1 MKSIATTIGC
11 AALLLSL
18 AACGSG
24 SSSEGGGGNGGGGGG
39 GNPPTPSNVQV
50 LTYHNDNG
58 RSGLNP
64 DETTLTTANVNSA
77 SFGQVGSMAVSGL
90 VDAEPLYV
98 GSLNMNGAV
107 HNVLFVATERDMVYA
122 FDADTFALLWQQSV
136 LGANESASD
145 DRSCTQIDPNIGI
158 TTTPV
163 IDRSAG
169 PNGTIFLVAMSKDSN
184 SNYHHRLHALDLVTH
199 AELNG
204 GPTEVQA
211 SVPGT
216 ATGAVAGVVTFDP
229 AQYKE
234 RSSLLLVKGAIY
246 TVWSSHC
253 DNPNYT
259 GWVIS
264 YNESTLQRQSIL
276 NVTANGTTQA
286 GREGGM
292 WMAGSGPAADTAD
305 AIYFSV
311 GNGTFDTTLNGS
323 GFPINGDYGNGF
335 VKMTVS
341 GNSLSVADYFAMHNA
356 CCTPSSESNNDQDL
370 GSGGVML
377 LPDLQDNANRT
388 WHLAVGAGKDGFIY
402 VVNRD
407 SMGKFNA
414 LNDKAI
420 YQKVNDPNGDSS
432 GTGPL
437 GGGIWSAP
445 AYFNNTVYYGPN
457 GNKLMA
463 FSISNALLATAPTSM
478 TTTSFVYPGTTPSVS
493 ANGTA
498 NGIVWAL
505 ERVAN
510 NGSTG
515 TLHAY
520 DATNL
525 TSEMYNSNQA
535 GSRDKFSDDKPDKF
549 VTPMVANGRVYVGTP
564 NAVVVFGLL
573 SP

>member
-1 MKSIATTIGC
+1 M
-11 AALLLSL
+11 
-18 AACGSG
+18 
-24 SSSEGGGGNGGGGGG
+24 
-39 GNPPTPSNVQV
+39 P
-50 LTYHNDNG
+50 
-58 RSGLNP
+58 
-64 DETTLTTANVNSA
+64 
-77 SFGQVGSMAVSGL
+77 VSGL

-98 GSLNMNGAV
+98 GSLNMNGTV
-107 HNVLFVATERDMVYA
+107 HNVLFVATEQDMVYA
-122 FDADTFALLWQQSV
+122 FDADTFTLLWQQSV

-158 TTTPV
+158 TSTPV

-216 ATGAVAGVVTFDP
+216 ATGSVGGVVTFDP

-234 RSSLLLVKGAIY
+234 RASLLLLNGAIY
-246 TVWSSHC
+246 TTWSSHC

-264 YNESTLQRQSIL
+264 YDESTLQRKSVL

-286 GREGGM
+286 GKEGGM
-292 WMAGSGPAADTAD
+292 WMAGSGPAADSAG
-305 AIYFSV
+305 AIYFLV
-311 GNGTFDTTLNGS
+311 GNGTFDTTLNGAD
-323 GFPINGDYGNGF
+323 FPSMATMEMAF
-335 VKMTVS
+335 VKMTAS

-356 CCTPSSESNNDQDL
+356 CCTPSSESNTDTDL

-377 LPDLQDNANRT
+377 LPDLQDNTAHT

-432 GTGPL
+432 GTAPL

-463 FSISNALLATAPTSM
+463 FSISNAQLATAPGSM

-525 TSEMYNSNQA
+525 TNELYNSNQA
-535 GSRDKFSDDKPDKF
+535 GSRDKYSDDKEDKF

-564 NAVVVFGLL
+564 NAVIVFGLL
-573 SP
+573 NP